1 MTDKTQL
8 LRQVHPTF
16 IQNGEIGVVAFRP
29 NDADQGLLSV
39 DDGDLTTPE
48 NSYKHW
54 TDVLKKKSVGVLA
67 VTFEE
72 CASVE
77 LPAVSS
83 PLENNPAHSHIDFT
97 AYEKKDQRTKTK
109 ALLEFA
115 LARQWLF
122 QPEP

>member
-1 MTDKTQL
+1 MTDKTRL

-16 IQNGEIGVVAFRP
+16 IQNGEIGVVTFRP
-29 NDADQGLLSV
+29 NDNDKGLLSV
-39 DDGDLTTPE
+39 YDGDLISPE
-48 NSYKHW
+48 NSFKHW

-67 VTFEE
+67 VTVEE
-72 CASVE
+72 CTSLE

-83 PLENNPAHSHIDFT
+83 PLENFDSHAHIDFT
-97 AYEKKDQRTKTK
+97 AYEKKMQRTKTK

-122 QPEP
+122 QVEA

>member
-1 MTDKTQL
+1 VTDKTRL
-8 LRQVHPTF
+8 LRQVNPNF
-16 IQNGEIGVVAFRP
+16 IQHGEIGVVTFRP
-29 NDADQGLLSV
+29 NDADMGLLSV
-39 DDGDLTTPE
+39 YDNDLISPE
-48 NSYKHW
+48 NSHKHW
-54 TDVLKKKSVGVLA
+54 TDELKKKSVGVLA

-83 PLENNPAHSHIDFT
+83 PVDNNEAHAHIDFT

-122 QPEP
+122 QSEA